1 MKNQTIIID
10 IDGVII
16 QHKGEGASSQWL
28 GDMCPA
34 LLPGVVEQF
43 DTWERE
49 GACIVLMTARKE
61 CTRGVLEVQL
71 MQLGL
76 YWDQLVMG
84 VTSGQRVLI
93 NDAKPND
100 ASPSAVAVV
109 LQRNEGLCQ
118 QQSS

>member
-1 MKNQTIIID
+1 MKSRTVIID
-10 IDGVII
+10 IDGVIL

-28 GDMCPA
+28 GDNYPA
-34 LLPGVVEQF
+34 LLPGAVEFF
-43 DTWERE
+43 DALEKE

-76 YWDQLVMG
+76 YWDVLVMG

-93 NDAKPND
+93 NDAKPDGD
-100 ASPSAVAVV
+100 ASAIAIVV
-109 LQRNEGLCQ
+109 ERNVGLCRLAL
-118 QQSS
+118 S